1 MLAINDL
8 FFIIEEVKDVIN
20 RYVLDEGEFY
30 KVYKSNCCRY
40 IIICKDLIYKFKIR
54 ASLLKKKDVII
65 TIFIAYSY
73 SPAIYYKVNFYRRL
87 SFRP

>member
-8 FFIIEEVKDVIN
+8 FFIIKEAKDTIN
-20 RYVLDEGEFY
+20 RYILDKGEFY
-30 KVYKSNCCRY
+30 KVYKSNCCCY
-40 IIICKDLIYKFKIR
+40 IIIYKDLVYKFKIR

-73 SPAIYYKVNFYRRL
+73 SLAIYYKANFYRRPN
-87 SFRP
+87 FRP